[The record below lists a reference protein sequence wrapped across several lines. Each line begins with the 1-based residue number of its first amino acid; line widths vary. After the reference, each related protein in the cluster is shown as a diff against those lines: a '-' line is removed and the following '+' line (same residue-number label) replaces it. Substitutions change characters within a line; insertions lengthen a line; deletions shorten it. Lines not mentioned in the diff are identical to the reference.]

1 VLIWALLSGGVID
14 RFANPQE
21 KRGVRRLLISGGRT
35 FFRFVRLALVSA
47 VLYFLVYK
55 LYGWLFETIT
65 EITRETASE
74 RVRLMYSLLVHGVIA
89 FLLVLIRISFDYAK
103 IVVVL
108 EERRSMLLSA
118 LRGIGL
124 VFFHP
129 ARTLGVY
136 LLMLVP
142 LVVVLGIYWLISPGV
157 EQSTTAEILMI
168 LLCGQFLMIGRL
180 TIRVSLLAAQ
190 LDVYQDVLH
199 PGATQI
205 TGS

>member
-1 VLIWALLSGGVID
+1 
-14 RFANPQE
+14 
-21 KRGVRRLLISGGRT
+21 
-35 FFRFVRLALVSA
+35 
-47 VLYFLVYK
+47 
-55 LYGWLFETIT
+55 
-65 EITRETASE
+65 
-74 RVRLMYSLLVHGVIA
+74 
-89 FLLVLIRISFDYAK
+89 
-103 IVVVL
+103 
-108 EERRSMLLSA
+108 MLLSA

-142 LVVVLGIYWLISPGV
+142 LIVVLGIYWLVSPGV

-199 PGATQI
+199 PDATQI